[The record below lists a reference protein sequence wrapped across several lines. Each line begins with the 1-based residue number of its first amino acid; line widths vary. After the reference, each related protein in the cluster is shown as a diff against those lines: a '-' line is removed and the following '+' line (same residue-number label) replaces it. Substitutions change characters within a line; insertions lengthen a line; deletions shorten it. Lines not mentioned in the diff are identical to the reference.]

1 MYFVSIVP
9 IPVSPRETALLLRGD
24 TRAGTMETKY
34 SARNEA
40 SLTKILHPLPVLQH
54 LFTNESHLHRR
65 TNRKTIL
72 NDGHRIFYRPVA
84 VPTILFLLGESN
96 SKKRIV
102 GTARIVGDSFL
113 RGAGDERPLA
123 LQGGR
128 GRSRSENCHKKVVR
142 RW

>member
-1 MYFVSIVP
+1 
-9 IPVSPRETALLLRGD
+9 
-24 TRAGTMETKY
+24 METKY

-84 VPTILFLLGESN
+84 VPTILFLLGESMAFSFFGERETN
-96 SKKRIV
+96 DL
-102 GTARIVGDSFL
+102 TAADARFIAAFIFFL
-113 RGAGDERPLA
+113 GAMRGEVCP
-123 LQGGR
+123 
-128 GRSRSENCHKKVVR
+128 
-142 RW
+142 